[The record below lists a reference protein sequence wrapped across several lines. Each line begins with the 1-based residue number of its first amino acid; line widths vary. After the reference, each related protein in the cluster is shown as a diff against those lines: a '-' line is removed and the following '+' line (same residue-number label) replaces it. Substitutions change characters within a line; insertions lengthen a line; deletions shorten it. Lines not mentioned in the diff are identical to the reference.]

1 MLGDRVDDLVEAD
14 AEEVGEHDLDDRPV
28 AGQRQAERGADEA
41 GLGDRGV
48 ANAGR
53 AEFLIK
59 TETRLERPAGLTD
72 VLTHDQRLWIAPH
85 LLLEGRDDRFAVGDL
100 LGAHGA
106 SAGSAVRSERSHKN
120 VVSRSGT
127 WRARSKAR
135 ASGRELDHLPGRGLE
150 AQTPS
155 PSW

>member
-1 MLGDRVDDLVEAD
+1 MLRGKAETRATEGADGDRHLDAAARHEAVLGDRVDDLVEAD

-53 AEFLIK
+53 TEFLIK

-72 VLTHDQRLWIAPH
+72 VLTHDQRL
-85 LLLEGRDDRFAVGDL
+85 
-100 LGAHGA
+100 
-106 SAGSAVRSERSHKN
+106 
-120 VVSRSGT
+120 
-127 WRARSKAR
+127 
-135 ASGRELDHLPGRGLE
+135 
-150 AQTPS
+150 
-155 PSW
+155 